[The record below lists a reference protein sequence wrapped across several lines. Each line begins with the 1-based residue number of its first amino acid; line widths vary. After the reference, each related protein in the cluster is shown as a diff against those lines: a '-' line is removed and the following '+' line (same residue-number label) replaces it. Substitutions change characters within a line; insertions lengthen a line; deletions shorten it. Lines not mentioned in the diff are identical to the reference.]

1 MSLWINSTK
10 EERLVMLQQVAAKMK
25 FADSAAEKDWWVT
38 TTLRATFMMP
48 IGKYML
54 FKGGTSLSKG
64 WRIISRFSEDIDIIL
79 SRRFFA
85 NVKQL
90 SFAACANN
98 QQVKLLRKASRDYIV
113 SEFCSAL
120 EGQLNA
126 LGIHD
131 FRLKP
136 ILTKPMP
143 NGTMA
148 AIDHDSDP
156 AVIELEYDSIAEIR
170 NDYVQP
176 TVKIEISCLGMEEP
190 FEVRRITSLIHELYQ
205 DEDSESTVEIPTV
218 LPSRTFLEKAFLL
231 NEEFQRAKP
240 RSLRM
245 SRHLYDLEKL
255 MDTPFAKD
263 ALQNREL
270 YLSIIAHRKRFYHV
284 GGVDYEK
291 DLPQNIDFIPHGELD
306 TQYKADY
313 EDMLSTYIYDHPNA
327 RTYEEVIHR
336 MQILI
341 QRFRSFNIGDF
352 VQKSV

>member
-10 EERLVMLQQVAAKMK
+10 EERLVMLQQVAARMK

-38 TTLRATFMMP
+38 LTLKAIFMMP

-64 WRIISRFSEDIDIIL
+64 WYIISRFSEDIDLIL
-79 SRRFFA
+79 SRKFFA
-85 NVKQL
+85 DVKHL
-90 SFAACANN
+90 PCAACANN

-113 SEFCSAL
+113 SEFCPAL

-126 LGIHD
+126 LGIQG

-136 ILTKPMP
+136 VLTKPLP
-143 NGTMA
+143 NGA
-148 AIDHDSDP
+148 IAPIDHDSDP
-156 AVIELEYDSIAEIR
+156 TVIKLEYDSIAENR
-170 NDYVQP
+170 NAYVQP

-190 FEVRRITSLIHELYQ
+190 FEVRRITSLVYDLYP
-205 DEDSESTVEIPTV
+205 DEDSESAMEIPTV

-263 ALQNREL
+263 ALQNKEL
-270 YLSIIAHRKRFYHV
+270 YLSIIAHRKQFYHV
-284 GGVDYEK
+284 GGVNYEK
-291 DLPQNIDFIPHGELD
+291 NLPQRINFIPHGELD
-306 TQYKADY
+306 TQYRSDY
-313 EDMLSTYIYDHPNA
+313 EDMLATYIYDHNNA
-327 RTYEEVIHR
+327 PTYEELIQR
-336 MQILI
+336 IQILI
-341 QRFRSFNIGDF
+341 ERFRNCNWNI
-352 VQKSV
+352 